1 MVNVIN
7 QERAVVYSAY
17 YVVLFIDY
25 ILRNCTMDTAAANEK
40 QLLADIERLREE
52 FTQTQDLY
60 REVCVLLFFRYGMTP
75 TANKLYQLVRKGSMT
90 APAEALNKFW
100 EDLREKSRVRI
111 EHPDL
116 PEALKTAAGDLTATL
131 WSAAQTQAHETL
143 ASFKGEAQV
152 AVLEAQT
159 ALTAAETERDSAHQ
173 TLQKVQLELA
183 QANER
188 IAALNQQL
196 AAGGATNAAI
206 ESQLTQAKEENASQQ
221 QRLDDARRDFAAE
234 LEKLR
239 AVAQFAEERFRAG
252 ETRALLEIDRERS
265 AAAKL
270 QKELDA
276 ARNAATQTSE
286 RHRAEVGALQ
296 EQLGDFRQK
305 AGILEGNLQ
314 AVISARDMAVT
325 ELKAT
330 QKQLADTT
338 SQMSLLRT
346 DSENLQRQAEVAQ
359 RGIRKSPKPTRSSHK
374 PRSE

>member
-1 MVNVIN
+1 
-7 QERAVVYSAY
+7 
-17 YVVLFIDY
+17 
-25 ILRNCTMDTAAANEK
+25 MDITAANEK
-40 QLLADIERLREE
+40 QLLADIDRLREE

-60 REVCVLLFFRYGMTP
+60 REVCILLFFRYGMTP

-100 EDLREKSRVRI
+100 GDLREKSRVRI

-131 WSAAQTQAHETL
+131 WSAAQAQAHETL
-143 ASFKGEAQV
+143 ASLRGEAQV
-152 AVLEAQT
+152 IILEAKA
-159 ALTAAETERDSAHQ
+159 ALTAAETERDTVRQ
-173 TLQKVQLELA
+173 TLQKIQLDLDH
-183 QANER
+183 ANER

-206 ESQLTQAKEENASQQ
+206 ELQLTQAKEENASHQ

-234 LEKLR
+234 LDKLR
-239 AVAQFAEERFRAG
+239 AAAHLAEERFRAA

-265 AAAKL
+265 AAAKS

-276 ARNAATQTSE
+276 VRNAAAQTSE

-314 AVISARDMAVT
+314 AVTSARDMAAA
-325 ELKAT
+325 ELRTT
-330 QKQLADTT
+330 QKQLADMT
-338 SQMSLLRT
+338 SQISSLRT
-346 DSENLQRQAEVAQ
+346 DAENWQRQVEEAQ
-359 RGIRKSPKPTRSSHK
+359 RSITTIRESQKPARPSRKPKA
-374 PRSE
+374 E